1 MRNDG
6 GAGGRLLG
14 STAVLPRGVTGRR
27 ATTGD
32 GRRAPRGRGPVPV
45 GPRRSLHRARTRAV
59 PYLFIGP
66 ALLLLCLFGV
76 LPILVA
82 AGVSLTD
89 LDIGG
94 LGRPETIEFIGLDN
108 YERLA
113 GDPAFWRSL
122 GTTAFFVVVGVP
134 VIIAVSLAV
143 AVGLNLSSS
152 RWFRALRSFYFLPA
166 IMAIVAVALIWGYL
180 YNSQFGLLNH
190 LLGEV
195 GLGPVGWLSDPTTAR
210 LSVALVAVW
219 RATGLN
225 IIIFLAALQAIPR
238 EYLEAAALDG
248 ADRWTTFWRITFPLL
263 RFALF
268 FVTVTTLIG
277 WLQFFDEP
285 YVLTQGGP
293 VGATTSVSL
302 FIFKNGFSL
311 NQFGYAS
318 AGSIVLFVL
327 IAAVT
332 AFQLRLRKV
341 DDD

>member
-1 MRNDG
+1 M
-6 GAGGRLLG
+6 
-14 STAVLPRGVTGRR
+14 
-27 ATTGD
+27 TTID
-32 GRRAPRGRGPVPV
+32 LARPRGRARPRGSWAVRA
-45 GPRRSLHRARTRAV
+45 RRSAL
-59 PYLFIGP
+59 PYAFIGP
-66 ALLLLCLFGV
+66 AVVLLALFGL

-94 LGRPETIEFIGLDN
+94 LARPETVEFIGLAN
-108 YERLA
+108 YDRLFS
-113 GDPAFWRSL
+113 DPAFWNAL
-122 GTTAFFVVVGVP
+122 ATTGFFVVVGVP
-134 VIIAVSLAV
+134 VIITVSLAV
-143 AVGLNLSSS
+143 AVGLNQSPS
-152 RWFRALRSFYFLPA
+152 RYFRALRSFYFLPA
-166 IMAIVAVALIWGYL
+166 ITAIVAIALIWGFL

-190 LLGEV
+190 LLAQV
-195 GLGPVGWLSDPTTAR
+195 GLGPVGWLSDPGTAR
-210 LSVALVAVW
+210 VSVAVVAIW

-225 IIIFLAALQAIPR
+225 IIIFLAALQSIPP
-238 EYLEAAALDG
+238 EYHEAAALDG
-248 ADRWTTFWRITFPLL
+248 AGRWTTFWRITFPLL

-268 FVTVTTLIG
+268 FVLVTTLIG

-318 AGSIVLFVL
+318 AGSIVLFAI
-327 IAAVT
+327 IAVVT
-332 AFQLRLRKV
+332 AAQLRMRRG

>member
-1 MRNDG
+1 MRTDG
-6 GAGGRLLG
+6 GAAGSAPGG
-14 STAVLPRGVTGRR
+14 TVVVVQHRR
-27 ATTGD
+27 ARVGGWRSTV
-32 GRRAPRGRGPVPV
+32 APYG
-45 GPRRSLHRARTRAV
+45 
-59 PYLFIGP
+59 FIAP
-66 ALLLLCLFGV
+66 ALVLLALFGL
-76 LPILVA
+76 LPIAVA

-94 LGRPETIEFIGLDN
+94 LGNPDTIRFIGLDN
-108 YERLA
+108 YHRLFS
-113 GDPAFWRSL
+113 DTAFWRAL
-122 GTTAFFVVVGVP
+122 GTTAYFVVIGVP
-134 VIIAVSLAV
+134 TIIAVSLAI
-143 AVGLNLSSS
+143 AVGLNLSQS
-152 RWFRALRSFYFLPA
+152 RFFRALRAFYFLPA
-166 IMAIVAVALIWGYL
+166 ITAIVAISLIWGYL
-180 YNSQFGLLNH
+180 YNSQFGLLNS
-190 LLGEV
+190 LL
-195 GLGPVGWLSDPTTAR
+195 SR

-225 IIIFLAALQAIPR
+225 TIIFLAALQSVPQ

-248 ADRWTTFWRITFPLL
+248 ASRWTTFWRITFPLL

-285 YVLTQGGP
+285 YVLTKGGP

-302 FIFKNGFSL
+302 FIFKSGFSL

-332 AFQLRLRKV
+332 AIQLRLRKA

>member
-1 MRNDG
+1 MTTHG
-6 GAGGRLLG
+6 GAAPAAVGG
-14 STAVLPRGVTGRR
+14 TAVVP
-27 ATTGD
+27 
-32 GRRAPRGRGPVPV
+32 GPTHR
-45 GPRRSLHRARTRAV
+45 PRRRLGGWRAV
-59 PYLFIGP
+59 LAPYGFVAP
-66 ALLLLCLFGV
+66 ALVLLAMFGL

-89 LDIGG
+89 LDIKG
-94 LGRPETIEFIGLDN
+94 LGQPDTIEFIGLGN
-108 YERLA
+108 YERLFS
-113 GDPAFWRSL
+113 DPDFWRAL
-122 GTTAFFVVVGVP
+122 GTTAYFVVIGVP
-134 VIIAVSLAV
+134 TIIAVSLAIAV
-143 AVGLNLSSS
+143 ALNVS
-152 RWFRALRSFYFLPA
+152 RSRFFRALRAFYFLPA
-166 IMAIVAVALIWGYL
+166 ITAIVAISLIWGYL

-190 LLGEV
+190 LLGMV
-195 GLGPVGWLSDPTTAR
+195 GLGPVGWLSDPGTAR

-225 IIIFLAALQAIPR
+225 TIIFLAALQSVPR

-248 ADRWTTFWRITFPLL
+248 ASRWTTFWRVTFPLL

-293 VGATTSVSL
+293 VGATTSISL

-318 AGSIVLFVL
+318 AGSIVLFVI

-332 AFQLRLRKV
+332 ALQLRMRRS

>member
-1 MRNDG
+1 MTVDG
-6 GAGGRLLG
+6 GAGGTVLG
-14 STAVLPRGVTGRR
+14 STAVLGVEAEVVRRREAVPRRRTGVARR
-27 ATTGD
+27 AM
-32 GRRAPRGRGPVPV
+32 
-45 GPRRSLHRARTRAV
+45 L
-59 PYLFIGP
+59 PYGFIAP
-66 ALLLLCLFGV
+66 ALILLTMFGL

-82 AGVSLTD
+82 FGVSLTD

-94 LGRPETIEFIGLDN
+94 LGNPETVEFIGLAN
-108 YERLA
+108 YERLLD
-113 GDPAFWRSL
+113 DPAFWRAL
-122 GTTAFFVVVGVP
+122 TTTGFFVVLGVP
-134 VIIAVSLAV
+134 VIIVTSLGIAL
-143 AVGLNLSSS
+143 ALNASSS
-152 RWFRALRSFYFLPA
+152 RFFQALRAFYFLPA
-166 IMAIVAVALIWGYL
+166 VTAIVAVALIWGYL

-190 LLGEV
+190 ALSTV

-210 LSVALVAVW
+210 LSVALVAIW

-225 IIIFLAALQAIPR
+225 TIIFLAALQAIPK

-248 ADRWTTFWRITFPLL
+248 AGWWTTFRRVVLPLL
-263 RFALF
+263 RFAMF

-285 YVLTQGGP
+285 YVLTDGGP
-293 VGATTSVSL
+293 VGSTTSMSL

-327 IAAVT
+327 IAAITVV
-332 AFQLRLRKV
+332 QLRARKA